1 MEVAATGTAS
11 VAAGRAALLLEL
23 AERDPGRVRADGP
36 AALRAAEAAGD
47 QAATSAIHRALGIS
61 DRELGDLGGA
71 LRHLS
76 LAVRTAE
83 RAGLAT
89 LAARARFSLAGV
101 LILRG
106 EPALAL
112 RELERA
118 APALTGRDRARLEF
132 QRATVW
138 YSLGDLAAA
147 LAGYRR
153 AQAGLRRAG
162 DELFLAKLH
171 NNRGLLHLH
180 RGELRAAEADLLEA
194 ERLYTGLE
202 LPAAAADL
210 HQNLGQLAARRGD
223 LPAALGWLDRAD
235 EWVRASGRVDAVGLL
250 DRCTALLV
258 AHLVVEA
265 RRAAETAVRLLAAEG
280 RHQLAEAHWLL
291 ATAAMLDDDLAV
303 ARAAAASARRLFTR
317 QRRRRWAAV
326 ARHAEIR
333 GAWQGGDRSPALLDA
348 ARRCADDLAEAGLL
362 VAGLDA
368 RLIAGQL
375 ALALG
380 RPRVARGQ
388 LDRARRARR
397 SGPVDLRARAW
408 HAEALSRLAAGNR
421 RGAEAALR
429 AGLRALDSVRVSLGA
444 AELRAHLSGHG
455 VELSRLGLRLAL
467 EDRNPARVLAWA
479 ERSRARSLQPRPV
492 RPPDDPE
499 LAATLV
505 ELRQVTE
512 ELDQSA
518 VEAGTAP
525 RLLAHQAALERTVQR
540 RTRRLA
546 GAEGA
551 KPTDVPSLADL
562 RHLLGRWALV
572 EIVQLDQSLH
582 AVVVAGQRMTV
593 HPLGNVAKVAA
604 ELAGLRFGLERLAFG
619 HRTARARHAAA
630 AAAQDAAGQL
640 DAALLEPLA
649 DRIGDRPLVIA
660 PTGLLHA
667 VPWAALPSCAGR
679 PVTVIPSA
687 ALWLQAEAAPPAAP
701 AARMVLAAGPD
712 LPVARQEVAELAS
725 HYPAAT
731 CLTGADAT
739 VDATAAALDQA
750 DLAHVAAHG
759 RFRADHPLLSSL
771 RLHDGP
777 LTVYD
782 LEALQRPPTTLVLSA
797 CDSGLSEVRPGDELM
812 GLVATLLRLGT
823 RTIVAP
829 VVAVPDAATM
839 PLMLALHD
847 RLGRGLPPAEA
858 LAAARTTMQPGDD
871 TLVAS
876 VGFVCFGAG

>member
-11 VAAGRAALLLEL
+11 VPADRAALLLEL
-23 AERDPGRVRADGP
+23 AERDPARVRADGP
-36 AALRAAEAAGD
+36 AALRAAATEGD
-47 QAATSAIHRALGIS
+47 QAATSVIHRALGIS

-71 LRHLS
+71 QRHLS
-76 LAVRTAE
+76 QAVRTAE
-83 RAGLAT
+83 RSGLAA

-106 EPALAL
+106 EPARAL
-112 RELERA
+112 RELDRA

-132 QRATVW
+132 QQATVW

-202 LPAAAADL
+202 RPAAAADL

-235 EWVRASGRVDAVGLL
+235 EWARSSGRVDAVGLL
-250 DRCTALLV
+250 DRCTALLA

-265 RRAAETAVRLLAAEG
+265 RQAAETAVRLLEAEG

-291 ATAAMLDDDLAV
+291 ASAAMLDDDLAV
-303 ARAAAASARRLFTR
+303 ARTAAARARRLFAR

-333 GAWQGGDRSPALLDA
+333 GAWLDGDRSPALLDA

-388 LDRARRARR
+388 LDQARRARR

-455 VELSRLGLRLAL
+455 VELARLGLRMAL
-467 EDRNPARVLAWA
+467 EDRSPAQVLAWA

-499 LAATLV
+499 LATALA
-505 ELRQVTE
+505 ELRAVTE
-512 ELDQSA
+512 ELDQAA
-518 VEAGTAP
+518 VETGAAP
-525 RLLAHQAALERTVQR
+525 RLLARQAALERSVRR

-546 GAEGA
+546 GAGGGG
-551 KPTDVPSLADL
+551 SADGPPPAVL
-562 RHLLGRWALV
+562 HERLGQQALV
-572 EIVQLDQSLH
+572 EIVRLDRQLH
-582 AVVVAGQRMTV
+582 AVVVAERRRSLHALGDVSTV
-593 HPLGNVAKVAA
+593 AT

-619 HRTARARHAAA
+619 HSSARARAAA
-630 AAAQDAAGQL
+630 AAAIRDAAAQL
-640 DAALLEPLA
+640 DEALLAPLA
-649 DRIGDRPLVIA
+649 GRIGDRPLVIA

-667 VPWAALPSCAGR
+667 MPWAALPSCAGR
-679 PVTVIPSA
+679 PVTVAPSA
-687 ALWLQAEAAPPAAP
+687 ALWLGAGTRPRAAP
-701 AARMVLAAGPD
+701 AARTVLAAGPD
-712 LPVARQEVAELAS
+712 LPGAREEVAALAS
-725 HYPAAT
+725 RYPAAT
-731 CLTGADAT
+731 CLAGADAT
-739 VDATAAALDQA
+739 VDATAAALDRA
-750 DLAHVAAHG
+750 GLAHVAAHG
-759 RFRADHPLLSSL
+759 RFRADHPSLSSL

-782 LEALQRPPTTLVLSA
+782 LEALERAPTTLVLSA

-829 VVAVPDAATM
+829 VVAVPDTATM

-847 RLGRGLPPAEA
+847 GLCRGLPPAEA
-858 LAAARTTMQPGDD
+858 LAAAGSAGDAGDD
-871 TLVAS
+871 ALVAS
-876 VGFVCFGAG
+876 AGFVCFGAG